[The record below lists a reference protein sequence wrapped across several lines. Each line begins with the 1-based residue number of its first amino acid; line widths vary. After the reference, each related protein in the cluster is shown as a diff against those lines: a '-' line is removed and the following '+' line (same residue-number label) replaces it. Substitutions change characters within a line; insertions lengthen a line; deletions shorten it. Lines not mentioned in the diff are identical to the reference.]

1 MADTV
6 AIISVVSSATVAV
19 TVPFI
24 NALLERTRFRWQSGE
39 VTVAEFRALLDST
52 LLLMHKAFAL
62 HAEALDTIGNAR
74 DEPALPDEVSKQLRE
89 VREAFSS
96 TADELYR
103 DGLRLS
109 LRLAVEAP
117 VVKAHQDAVSYFQ
130 AAAGELALFV
140 VDKERERAGKGSGL
154 SQSYR
159 FSETHDRLGESMRAF
174 MDAARTYVA
183 PVQLTPAPVH

>member
-1 MADTV
+1 MAEWRSDRCRV
-6 AIISVVSSATVAV
+6 PSAARLNAAAYAQSLCPPRRSSRH
-19 TVPFI
+19 
-24 NALLERTRFRWQSGE
+24 NRQ
-39 VTVAEFRALLDST
+39 
-52 LLLMHKAFAL
+52 
-62 HAEALDTIGNAR
+62 R

-89 VREAFSS
+89 VREALSS

-109 LRLAVEAP
+109 LRVAVEAP

-183 PVQLTPAPVH
+183 PVQLTPAPVVH